1 MAAATLREH
10 SMQLVMPFA
19 RSTSYEPA
27 DFIRGAGNEDA
38 LALMERWPDWP
49 YSMVLVHGPKG
60 CGKTHLAHVFAAR
73 TRATFIAPARIGSAP
88 ADQLLTGNH
97 AWVID
102 GVEAVADAPA
112 LAQLINHVRARGDYL
127 LLTATCAAPDLPF
140 TLPDLRSRL
149 LALPTVALGPPDDAL
164 LMGLMAKQFA
174 DRQLRITPDVLRVAV
189 QHIERNYEAAQG
201 FVRAMD
207 RLSLAHGRAI
217 TTALVREA
225 MKNPRWQQG

>member
-1 MAAATLREH
+1 
-10 SMQLVMPFA
+10 MQLVMPFA
-19 RSTSYEPA
+19 RNTSYEPA

-49 YSMVLVHGPKG
+49 YSMVLAHGPKG
-60 CGKTHLAHVFAAR
+60 CGKTHLAHVFAVRA
-73 TRATFIAPARIGSAP
+73 RATFIAPERVGSAP
-88 ADQLLTGNH
+88 ADQLLIGNH
-97 AWVID
+97 AWVLD
-102 GVEAVADAPA
+102 GIEHVIDAPA
-112 LAQLINHVRARGDYL
+112 LAQMINHVRARGDYL
-127 LLTATCAAPDLPF
+127 LLTATSAAADLPF

-174 DRQLRITPDVLRVAV
+174 DRQLRIAPDVLRVAV
-189 QHIERNYEAAQG
+189 QYIERNYEAAQG

-217 TTALVREA
+217 TATLVREV
-225 MKNPRWQQG
+225 MKDSSWQNL